1 MSLYCEAGPFS
12 TRTAPHS
19 SPCTFQ
25 NERTRVVE
33 RAFRSSPPLPRSGST
48 IRHAFTANVAHGAS
62 GSNGRTYRVSGWQ
75 DDTRN
80 PPEHLVGRRLPPIA
94 QGWAR
99 AGIKNVELTNN
110 LLDEFLKS
118 DSLPAAKRV
127 LTDLGLTPVSSACGV
142 FGLWEPNPKRA
153 AQLDAFKK
161 RCEQFASL
169 GLTKIYSPTPTTE
182 KFTEEDYKR
191 GVANMRENGD
201 IAKQFGMVVMAEA
214 VRTSTFIGTL
224 PTMLK
229 MMREAAHPSV
239 APLLDFYHFWSGLNK
254 LEDLDQIRQGEIGTS
269 TFRTCPTCHASSWTT
284 PRASFPAM
292 ASRRST
298 GCCARLRTKATP
310 GPCPS
315 NCSCPNSSKAILT
328 KSLARS
334 VRRPKRSCAA
344 RASCDL
350 SSVCQSAPARD
361 IQNHTVTRCIVLNA
375 HIEVIAPLVED
386 PAGPLCG

>member
-1 MSLYCEAGPFS
+1 MAPLAVMAARTVSAAGKMTLAIHQNTSSAAGYRRSLE
-12 TRTAPHS
+12 
-19 SPCTFQ
+19 
-25 NERTRVVE
+25 
-33 RAFRSSPPLPRSGST
+33 
-48 IRHAFTANVAHGAS
+48 
-62 GSNGRTYRVSGWQ
+62 
-75 DDTRN
+75 
-80 PPEHLVGRRLPPIA
+80 
-94 QGWAR
+94 GWAR

-229 MMREAAHPSV
+229 MMREAGHPSV

-254 LEDLDQIRQGEIGTS
+254 LEDLDQIRQGEIGHVH
-269 TFRTCPTCHASSWTT
+269 FQDVPDMPRELLDNTT
-284 PRASFPAM
+284 RIIPGDGVAPLNRM
-292 ASRRST
+292 
-298 GCCARLRTKATP
+298 LRT
-310 GPCPS
+310 
-315 NCSCPNSSKAILT
+315 
-328 KSLARS
+328 LAD
-334 VRRPKRSCAA
+334 KGY
-344 RASCDL
+344 
-350 SSVCQSAPARD
+350 
-361 IQNHTVTRCIVLNA
+361 
-375 HIEVIAPLVED
+375 
-386 PAGPLCG
+386 AGPLSVELFLPKFQQGDPYEVAREIRQKAEAVMRRARVM